1 MNSAEA
7 VERSEEAAV
16 RVVPL
21 TGEALLV
28 TSAGGVI
35 NSALIAMLASADAF
49 ATRLIAAAGQSAQLN
64 TLQLRDLA
72 ASASMLQAA
81 RRPPPPAPAAAT
93 MVQSFPTP
101 LAVS

>member
-1 MNSAEA
+1 MNSAEFA
-7 VERSEEAAV
+7 ERAEEAAAH
-16 RVVPL
+16 VVPM

-81 RRPPPPAPAAAT
+81 RRTPPPPPAAAPLY
-93 MVQSFPTP
+93 QQPTQQ